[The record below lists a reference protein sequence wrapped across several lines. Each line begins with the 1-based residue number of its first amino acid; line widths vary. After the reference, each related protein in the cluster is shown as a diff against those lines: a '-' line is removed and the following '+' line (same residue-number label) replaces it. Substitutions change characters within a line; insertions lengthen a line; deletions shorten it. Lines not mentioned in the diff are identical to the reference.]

1 VSPTSDSAPTK
12 KAAAPRKKTTA
23 GKKTA
28 PARKTAAKK
37 ATPRPIPASDQTW
50 LHMDRPNNLMYVRS
64 LMWFDEAPDL
74 DKVRALLQE
83 RLIDRHPVFRR
94 RAVEREGQWFWEDAD
109 DFSLD
114 DHIRTSELNGDE
126 VDLRAWIGD
135 QFAEPLDHDHPLWSI
150 EFVSGV
156 EGYGTVM
163 FCRFHHALADGIRL
177 VQLMFSLCDPADGG
191 HVLPVPVGREHGG
204 KSLVSTGTTVMRRS
218 AVDFGDFAVGV
229 VRVPLRLAAINR
241 RLAREGWGLVRQ
253 PRRVFDVFQG
263 ITSTDNQ
270 SVNTIA
276 EVGRMLAAPRSAETA
291 WSGTPGVEKR
301 VAWVQGLDLDQ
312 VKKVGKDHNG
322 TVNDVL
328 LALVSLAL
336 TRYLEEKRSLVDEIA
351 WLVPVSL
358 LPFDANLPEELGNH
372 FSLVFLPMPLGLDQ
386 TRDVIKAMHQRM
398 LRIKHSIEPAI
409 TFGVQLLIA
418 ESPRMLAF
426 RLTNLFANKGVG
438 VLTNVPGPREL
449 MTFAGAP
456 VAGTLGWVPM
466 SGDQP
471 LGVCIFSY
479 NGEVNIGIAGDASLV
494 PDPDRI
500 AALIEEEFTRI
511 SS

>member
-1 VSPTSDSAPTK
+1 M
-12 KAAAPRKKTTA
+12 TA
-23 GKKTA
+23 IQ
-28 PARKTAAKK
+28 PE
-37 ATPRPIPASDQTW
+37 PRPIPASDQTW

-64 LMWFDEAPDL
+64 LMWFDEPPDL
-74 DKVRALLQE
+74 EDVKALLME
-83 RLIDRHPVFRR
+83 RLVERHPVFRR
-94 RAVEREGQWFWEDAD
+94 RAVEREGHWFWEDSD
-109 DFSLD
+109 DFDISR
-114 DHIRTSELNGDE
+114 HVRTSHLGGDE
-126 VDLRAWIGD
+126 DDLRAWIGE
-135 QFAEPLDHDHPLWSI
+135 QFAEPLDGDHPLWSV

-177 VQLMFSLCDPADGG
+177 VQLMFSLCDPADGSE
-191 HVLPVPVGREHGG
+191 VLPVPVGREHRGN
-204 KSLVSTGTTVMRRS
+204 SLVRLGTSVVRRG
-218 AVDFGDFAVGV
+218 AGDMGDFVLGTLK
-229 VRVPLRLAAINR
+229 VPLRLAAVNR
-241 RLAREGWGLVRQ
+241 RLASEGWNLVRH
-253 PRRVFDVFQG
+253 PRRVFDIVQT
-263 ITSTDNQ
+263 IASEQNQ
-270 SVNTIA
+270 SVNTIT
-276 EVGRMLAAPRSAETA
+276 ELTRLLAAPRSADTS
-291 WSGTPGVEKR
+291 WSGTPGIDKK
-301 VAWVQGLDLDQ
+301 VAWVTGLELDR
-312 VKKVGKDHNG
+312 VKKVGKEHDG

-336 TRYLEEKRSLVDEIA
+336 TRYLEEQKSLVDEIA

-372 FSLVFLPMPLGLDQ
+372 FSLVFLPMPLGVDK
-386 TRDVIKAMHQRM
+386 TRDIVAAMHDRM
-398 LRIKHSIEPAI
+398 LRIKNSVEPAI

-479 NGEVNIGIAGDASLV
+479 NGVVNIGIAGDAALI

-500 AALIEEEFTRI
+500 ASLIEEEFTRI
-511 SS
+511 TS